1 MPTSYLFA
9 SDQLLEPMN
18 RQVLGHLQDIGTRQA
33 ASTERMGEA
42 ILQGYT
48 AIADVRMKQEA
59 FAQRAQA
66 MQMENQLAAQNMQLR
81 AQELDLRRQE
91 HEFGKQTQQSDEL
104 ERALLNIAG
113 KKRMIQK
120 NGQWMHQT
128 VLNGKIHL
136 TEATEDEISGHK
148 REEEARMSELES
160 RTDENR
166 AKAKYYRGRAETGAP
181 AIDDIIKYAGMLLRE
196 GVVFDAEAAY
206 ETASKILSGKKDQPQ
221 IAPPPPGAESRPSTA
236 SQPSQAAPGQPAPAV
251 TKQPPP
257 GNKIQGTKAGF
268 DAARAFEEGEK
279 DYESLAMDI
288 VTKQLT
294 KEVVDGKVKYA
305 PSDKLLELVGFS
317 PFGRRASENRPAFE
331 KKAKDEAMSV
341 YVNLMQEAE
350 NEFLRQAFADP
361 TLDID
366 QARTLMRRSMSSKEF
381 RNVYQSFVLGFL
393 RTKGFNVPTQVQAT
407 RQRTQGK

>member
-136 TEATEDEISGHK
+136 TEATEDEISDYR
-148 REEEARMSELES
+148 REKDARMSDLES
-160 RTDENR
+160 RTEEN
-166 AKAKYYRGRAETGAP
+166 KAQAEYYRARSKAGAP
-181 AIDDIIKYAGMLLRE
+181 SVRDLTEVAEMLLKQGIEVEPQAAFDTARKVLAGKQE
-196 GVVFDAEAAY
+196 GPAV
-206 ETASKILSGKKDQPQ
+206 I
-221 IAPPPPGAESRPSTA
+221 PPPAGTESRPSAA
-236 SQPSQAAPGQPAPAV
+236 SQPSTPAPKKLV
-251 TKQPPP
+251 TGTVEEPKVKLPPP
-257 GNKIQGTKAGF
+257 TKK
-268 DAARAFEEGEK
+268 REEGGAMASYDPEFFT
-279 DYESLAMDI
+279 SAMDKFTEWALADKDGAF
-288 VTKQLT
+288 TKMRM
-294 KEVVDGKVKYA
+294 KERAKSMAISDGEPWFASKGERSQFVRALFIK
-305 PSDKLLELVGFS
+305 E
-317 PFGRRASENRPAFE
+317 ASEVEDAFIRY
-331 KKAKDEAMSV
+331 KAQTAGV
-341 YVNLMQEAE
+341 PV
-350 NEFLRQAFADP
+350 
-361 TLDID
+361 DI
-366 QARTLMRRSMSSKEF
+366 ARTLWRNTVNDAIGRGDAKSLEPIRKEF
-381 RNVYQSFVLGFL
+381 EQSLKARL
-393 RTKGFNVPTQVQAT
+393 AYKGFNLGET
-407 RQRTQGK
+407 KK